1 MFSILIVEDDPDTN
15 LVLRENLELVLPNA
29 LVDGVE
35 SIEEAIQHLEAARER
50 QEPYDAIILDVNLPK
65 AIGEQ
70 PEMDETL
77 CGVIRSL
84 MPRETIIAHVSAYLD
99 DPKVINHMKTQ
110 HDEQIDRAFR
120 LSKQDAEWASNLESK
135 LKCFLY
141 GAQISQQMDQ
151 LFGREDAPSSVHR
164 NRAGRV
170 HTGDDRSV
178 THKLSGLSRAIEMYW
193 NDLDDSLKA
202 RIQRTFEVTTKDN
215 KTIVSF
221 F

>member
-1 MFSILIVEDDPDTN
+1 MFQILIVEDDPDTN
-15 LVLRENLELVLPNA
+15 LVLRENLQLVFTNA
-29 LVDGVE
+29 RVDAVE
-35 SIEEAIQHLEAARER
+35 SVEEAIKHLEAAQQT
-50 QEPYDAIILDVNLPK
+50 QEPYDAVILDVNLPK

-70 PEMDETL
+70 PEMDDTL
-77 CGVIRSL
+77 CSVIRTL

-99 DPKVINHMKTQ
+99 DPKVISHMKTQ

-120 LSKQDAEWASNLESK
+120 LSKQDAEWASILESK
-135 LKCFLY
+135 LKSFLY

-151 LFGREDAPSSVHR
+151 LFGKENTPSSVHR

-178 THKLSGLSRAIEMYW
+178 THKLSGLSRAIETYW
-193 NDLDDSLKA
+193 NDLDESLKA
-202 RIQRTFEVTTKDN
+202 RIQRTFEVETKDN
-215 KTIVSF
+215 KTVVSF